1 MIGRPVH
8 SLTPAIS
15 CMLPV
20 KEAMGAVFCLLA
32 QNTGRGVEHESLRT
46 GEDEGKRRKETDR
59 QAEE

>member
-1 MIGRPVH
+1 
-8 SLTPAIS
+8 
-15 CMLPV
+15 MLPV